1 MTAKIQNTKYVVS
14 DFVGSALAYTIFF
27 AVRQLYFD
35 FESKQLDQIRPDK
48 SFVMGIT
55 LIPLIWLLIFY
66 ISGYY
71 RNTFRKSTINELSQT
86 FFSVSIGSIFFFF
99 TVLLN
104 DAIKSFSVHYIS
116 LLTFMGVEFICIY
129 VPRLWITSRF
139 KNKIRNGQFGF
150 KTLLVGDIYEI
161 EHAIKELPK
170 DLGNYLL
177 GYLCPTPP
185 ARKND
190 GPGIPYLGHTSD
202 LEQVIHETSA
212 EEVIM
217 AFNKDEE
224 KAIKSTLEILYR
236 NNVFIRATKT
246 VSEQL
251 IGQVKLFPSYGT
263 TFVEVIRDLM
273 PPYEENLKR
282 IIDVSVS
289 AIVLILLLPFFG
301 YIILRIKLDSKG
313 PIFFTQKRAG
323 LNRQA
328 FSMIKF
334 RSMYTNAEKDTPKLT
349 EPDDSR
355 ITPFGRFMRKY
366 RIDELPQFWNVLK
379 GEMSLVGPRPE
390 REFFIRQIVKIDPN
404 YLFLLKVRPGISS
417 LGMVK
422 FGYADNV
429 DKMIERLKYD
439 MIYIKNMSIL
449 FDLKVIIYT
458 FRTIFTG
465 KGV

>member
-1 MTAKIQNTKYVVS
+1 MTAKIQNTKYVAS
-14 DFVGSALAYTIFF
+14 DFVGSALAYAVFFGVRQIFF
-27 AVRQLYFD
+27 DL
-35 FESKQLDQIRPDK
+35 ETKSLDEIRPDK
-48 SFVMGIT
+48 SFFLGIT
-55 LIPLIWLLIFY
+55 IVPLIWVLIFY

-86 FFSVSIGSIFFFF
+86 FFSVIIGSIFFFF
-99 TVLLN
+99 AILLN
-104 DAIKSFSVHYIS
+104 DSIKSFSVHYIS
-116 LLTFMGVEFICIY
+116 LLTFMGIEFSFIY
-129 VPRLWITSRF
+129 IPRLWITNRF
-139 KNKIRNGQFGF
+139 KQKIRKGKFGF
-150 KTLLVGDIYEI
+150 RTILVGDTDEI
-161 EHAIKELPK
+161 IHAIKELPK
-170 DLGNYLL
+170 DLGNFVQGYISLSSNQKKQNKPSVPHL
-177 GYLCPTPP
+177 G
-185 ARKND
+185 NWE
-190 GPGIPYLGHTSD
+190 D
-202 LEQVIHETSA
+202 LESIIAQNNT
-212 EEVIM
+212 EEVIL
-217 AFNKDEE
+217 AFNNKHE
-224 KAIKSTLEILYR
+224 KKIKSTLEILYR

-246 VSEQL
+246 VSELL

-282 IIDVSVS
+282 IIDVLVS
-289 AIVLILLLPFFG
+289 ALVMVLLIPFFL
-301 YIILRIKLDSKG
+301 YVIFRIKLDSKG
-313 PIFFTQKRAG
+313 PVFFTQKRAG
-323 LNRQA
+323 LNRHP
-328 FSMIKF
+328 FYMIKF
-334 RSMYTNAEKDTPKLT
+334 RSMYVDAEKDAPLLT
-349 EPDDSR
+349 EPEDAR

-390 REFFIRQIVKIDPN
+390 REFFIQQIIKIDPN

-449 FDLKVIIYT
+449 FDFKVIIYT
-458 FRTIFTG
+458 FRTILTG

>member
-1 MTAKIQNTKYVVS
+1 MTAKVQNTKYIAS
-14 DFVGSALAYTIFF
+14 DFIGSALAYTVFF

-35 FESKQLDQIRPDK
+35 LDTKQLDQIRPDK

-55 LIPLIWLLIFY
+55 LIPLIWLLIFF

-86 FFSVSIGSIFFFF
+86 FFSVIIGSIFFFF

-116 LLTFMGVEFICIY
+116 LLTFMGIEFVCIY
-129 VPRLWITSRF
+129 IPRLWITSRF
-139 KNKIRNGQFGF
+139 KNQIRKGQFGF
-150 KTLLVGDIYEI
+150 KTLLIGDLQEI
-161 EHAIKELPK
+161 EKAVKELPK

-177 GYLCPTPP
+177 GYLCDTPP
-185 ARKND
+185 ARKNE
-190 GPGIPYLGHTSD
+190 GPAIPYLGHTSD
-202 LEQVIHETSA
+202 LEQVINETA
-212 EEVIM
+212 TEEVIV
-217 AFNKDEE
+217 AFTKDEE
-224 KAIKSTLEILYR
+224 KEIKSTLEVLYR

-263 TFVEVIRDLM
+263 SFVEVIRDLM

-282 IIDVSVS
+282 IIDVGVS
-289 AIVLILLLPFFG
+289 ILVLLLLLPFFA
-301 YIILRIKLDSKG
+301 YVILRIKLDSKG
-313 PIFFTQKRAG
+313 PVFFTQKRAG
-323 LNRQA
+323 LNRHPFQ
-328 FSMIKF
+328 MIKF
-334 RSMYTNAEKDTPKLT
+334 RSMYVDAEQGTPQLT
-349 EPDDSR
+349 EPDDNR

-390 REFFIRQIVKIDPN
+390 REYFIQQIVKIDPN

-449 FDLKVIIYT
+449 FDFKVIIYT